1 MYNNIPTQVRTAEV
15 RLSYANLNQ
24 PRQAKPSDIPK
35 YSVSL
40 LIPKSDVNTL
50 NDIKASIEAAAQ
62 ASQSKIWNGYRPPNI
77 HSIIHDGDSV
87 KDNGKPYGDECKG
100 CWVINASST
109 QKPRVVHQSNI
120 KVDLDPNDVYSGMYG
135 QVMLNF
141 FGYNTNGK
149 IGVGCG
155 LGPIMKTK
163 DGEALSGGI
172 SVEDAFAD
180 VGGVAAPQGFMPATP
195 NYAAPGY
202 TPPAPGYQQP
212 MAQPQQQNVTINPLT
227 GQPM

>member
-1 MYNNIPTQVRTAEV
+1 MYNNIPTQVRTGEV

-24 PRQAKPSDIPK
+24 PRKMNEKDTPK

-40 LIPKSDVNTL
+40 LIPKSDTATL

-62 ASQSKIWNGYRPPNI
+62 ASQGKLWNGFRPPNI
-77 HSIIHDGDSV
+77 FSIIHDGDGV
-87 KDNGKPYGDECKG
+87 KENTGKPYGDECKG
-100 CWVINASST
+100 CWVMNASSL

-120 KVDLDPNDVYSGMYG
+120 KVDLDPNDIYSGMYG

-141 FGYNTNGK
+141 FGYANSGK

-163 DGEALSGGI
+163 DGEPLGGGI
-172 SVEDAFAD
+172 SVEDAFSD
-180 VGGVAAPQGFMPATP
+180 VGSVSAPQPNYGAQTWAPQAAPA
-195 NYAAPGY
+195 
-202 TPPAPGYQQP
+202 
-212 MAQPQQQNVTINPLT
+212 PQQYPTQNVTINPLT
-227 GQPM
+227 GQPI